1 MRYTGPK
8 MKLCRR
14 EGRNLFGSEKYVLA
28 KSNRGPMGRGFGRM
42 SLFGQQLRTKQAVKR
57 SYGLSEKQF
66 QNYYKKA
73 NKASGNTIMNM
84 QQLLDTRLDVVVLRS
99 NFARTIMQARQFVN
113 HGHFLVNGT
122 KVNIP
127 SYQVRVGD
135 VIEVRENKKSSTLY
149 TSIQTEFDEFISQN
163 NAGSLSSVSWLKV
176 EPKGLKITIDRL
188 PEGDDFENTGDMARI
203 IEFYSK

>member
-28 KSNRGPMGRGFGRM
+28 KSNRGPMTRGFKRM

-57 SYGLSEKQF
+57 SYGLAERQF
-66 QNYYKKA
+66 RNTYKKA
-73 NKASGNTIMNM
+73 VQQSGNTVVNM
-84 QQLLDTRLDVVVLRS
+84 QRLLETRLDVVVLRS

-113 HGHFLVNGT
+113 HGHFNVNGS

-127 SYQVRVGD
+127 SYQVRSGD
-135 VIEVRENKKSSTLY
+135 IIEVKENKKDNTLY
-149 TSIQTEFDEFISQN
+149 KAIQVEFDEFIAN
-163 NAGSLSSVSWLKV
+163 NTAGSLSSVTWLKV
-176 EPKGLKITIDRL
+176 EPKSLNITVERL
-188 PEGDDFENTGDMARI
+188 PQEEDLINNEDVSRI